1 MNLKPEAKKAIMIS
15 SLCSLSYLAVYVARN
30 LLGATSPQ
38 MLETGAFSTEA
49 IGNMSSIYFVAYA
62 VGQLINGFLG
72 ERVKASYMI
81 SFGLMFAGFSTF
93 LFPLLSGHPGAVYF
107 VYGITGFF
115 LAMIYAPMTKVVAE
129 NTDPLYAPRCSLG
142 YTFSSFFGSPLAG
155 LLAAAFA
162 WQMAFTSTSII
173 LLVMGAACLA
183 VFSLME
189 KKGIV
194 RYGQYQR
201 PKNAAGGVQLLLRH
215 QIVKFTLIAAIT
227 GVVRT
232 TVVFWLPTYISQYL
246 GFSAKTSA
254 LLFTVATFFISM
266 TAFVAV
272 FIYERL
278 HRNMDLTI
286 LLAFCSAAV
295 CFLLVFLI
303 KSPVPNII
311 CLVLAILSS
320 NCAASMMW
328 TRYCPGLRDTGMVS
342 SATGFLDFVSYMAA
356 SAASRLFADA
366 VAAIGWGNLILIWLT
381 LMILGIC
388 VALPRKQAAQPA
400 K

>member
-1 MNLKPEAKKAIMIS
+1 MKLKPEAKKAIMIG

-38 MLETGAFSTEA
+38 MLEAGVFSTEA
-49 IGNMSSIYFVAYA
+49 IGKMSSLYFVAYA

-72 ERVKASYMI
+72 ERIKASYMI
-81 SFGLMFAGFSTF
+81 SFGLIFAGGSTF
-93 LFPLLSGHPGAVYF
+93 LFPQLEGHPSAAYF

-162 WQMAFTSTSII
+162 WQMAFTSTSFI
-173 LLVMGAACLA
+173 LLAMGAACLS
-183 VFSLME
+183 VFALME
-189 KKGIV
+189 KNGIV

-201 PKNAAGGVQLLLRH
+201 PKSAAGGVQILLRH

-232 TVVFWLPTYISQYL
+232 TVVFWLPTYIAQYL

-286 LLAFCSAAV
+286 LLAFCSASLF
-295 CFLLVFLI
+295 FLLVFLV
-303 KSPVPNII
+303 KAPVPNII
-311 CLVLAILSS
+311 FLVLAILSS

-342 SATGFLDFVSYMAA
+342 SATGFLDFTSYMAA
-356 SAASRLFADA
+356 SAASNLFADA
-366 VAAIGWGNLILIWLT
+366 VSSIGWGNLILVWLA
-381 LMILGIC
+381 LMILGIFI
-388 VALPRKQAAQPA
+388 ALPRKQTVQPTE
-400 K
+400 